1 MAGMNGLD
9 FIWKGRIFLRKVIIG
24 MFAML
29 LAVLSGCGQT
39 TQPDDEYQQ
48 KKIQMEPEISVYMHK
63 TGETKTMKLE
73 AYLEGVVA
81 GEMRNDW
88 DVEAL
93 AAQAIIARTYTLQ
106 ALEKGE
112 LTSSGAQAS
121 TDIEEFQAYNAEA
134 VNDRIKE
141 AVKRT
146 RGKIAAYQGR
156 PIKGWFHASAGGRT
170 ALAKEGLDYK
180 YEEPPYIQSVDSPDE
195 PAPEDV
201 SEWEAAFS
209 KAEIL
214 AAVNKEGHELKSIQS
229 VKIGRSGPSGRAV
242 TLLINDAAE
251 VSAPRLRLALG
262 STKMKSTLLSEIEI
276 EGDQV
281 VFEGK
286 GYGHGVGMSQY
297 GALNMARSGKKAED
311 IVRSYFKNIQI
322 EKRW

>member
-1 MAGMNGLD
+1 MHK
-9 FIWKGRIFLRKVIIG
+9 IIIG
-24 MFAML
+24 ALVISLFAF
-29 LAVLSGCGQT
+29 SGCGQT
-39 TQPDDEYQQ
+39 VPPDNDYQQ
-48 KKIQMEPEISVYMHK
+48 QRIQSEPEISVYMHK

-73 AYLEGVVA
+73 EYLEGVVA

-112 LTSSGAQAS
+112 RTSTGAQAS
-121 TDIEEFQAYNAEA
+121 TDIEEFQAYNADA
-134 VNDRIKE
+134 VNERIKE

-156 PIKGWFHASAGGRT
+156 PIKGWFHASAGGKT

-180 YEEPPYIQSVDSPDE
+180 YEEPPYIQSVASPDE
-195 PAPEDV
+195 PAPEDIR
-201 SEWEAAFS
+201 EWEAAFS
-209 KAEIL
+209 KEDVL

-229 VKIGRSGPSGRAV
+229 IKIGQSGPSGRAV

-262 STKMKSTLLSEIEI
+262 STKMKSTLLDEIEI

-281 VFEGK
+281 LFEGK

-311 IVRSYFKNIQI
+311 IVRAYFKDIQI